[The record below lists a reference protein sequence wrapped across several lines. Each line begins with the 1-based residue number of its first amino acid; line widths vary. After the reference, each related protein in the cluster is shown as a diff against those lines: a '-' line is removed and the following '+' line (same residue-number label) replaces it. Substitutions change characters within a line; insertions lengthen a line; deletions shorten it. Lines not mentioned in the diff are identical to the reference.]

1 MLQLFEYELP
11 FQTAFKT
18 GVSEYKTRKGV
29 LLHYRDN
36 NLDFL
41 SEASPLPGF
50 SKESIDKV
58 LKSLTDQKKWIEEFL
73 DGNLDLQSIRE
84 LINIKELNLPSI
96 QFGIS
101 FLSLSVLAKRE
112 GKTVYELLDKGTPK
126 KILINDVIGHS
137 TTPEMKRDIESSI
150 KKGFNVLKIK
160 APYPLNDLPS
170 LIGSIHKQYPDIK
183 FRMDA
188 NQSWP
193 RSELRKIFSLLNHL
207 PIEYI
212 EEPCPISDLSE
223 LEKIQSESNLPIA
236 LDESISTIPR
246 LKKVLNLYPKLVL
259 IIKPMLLGNIL
270 KIHETISQFRSNSK
284 QIVVTTMLESK
295 IGRSMTASTAFL
307 IGDPEM
313 RHGLHTGHLLADDL
327 LPDFIIE
334 NGSIQNLQPN
344 PCTDSFSQIKTSYLK
359 KLR

>member
-1 MLQLFEYELP
+1 MLELFEYELP

-18 GVSEYKTRKGV
+18 GSSVYKTRKGV
-29 LLHYRDN
+29 LLHYRYN

-50 SKESIDKV
+50 SNESTDTV
-58 LKSLTDQKKWIEEFL
+58 LQSLTDQKKWIEKFL
-73 DGNLDLQSIRE
+73 DGNLDLQSIDE
-84 LINIKELNLPSI
+84 LTNAKELNLPSI
-96 QFGIS
+96 QFGLS
-101 FLSLSVLAKRE
+101 FLSLSVLAIRE
-112 GKTVYELLDKGTPK
+112 GKTIYELLDKTPSK

-137 TTPEMKRDIESSI
+137 STPEMKRDIEISI
-150 KKGFNVLKIK
+150 KKGFKVLKIK

-170 LIGSIHKQYPDIK
+170 LIGSIHEQYPDIK
-183 FRMDA
+183 FRLDA

-193 RSELRKIFSLLNHL
+193 RFELRKIFRLLNHL

-212 EEPCPISDLSE
+212 EEPCAISDLSE
-223 LEKIQSESNLPIA
+223 LEKIQSETNTPIA

-284 QIVVTTMLESK
+284 QVVVTTMLESK
-295 IGRSMTASTAFL
+295 VGRSMTALTASL
-307 IGDPEM
+307 IGDPKM
-313 RHGLHTGHLLADDL
+313 RHGLHTGHLFADDL
-327 LPDFIIE
+327 LPDFKIE
-334 NGSIQNLQPN
+334 NGSIQNLQSN
-344 PCTDSFSQIKTSYLK
+344 SCIDSFSQIKTSYLN

>member
-18 GVSEYKTRKGV
+18 GSSEYKTRKGV
-29 LLHYRDN
+29 LLHYRYN

-50 SKESIDKV
+50 SKESPDKV
-58 LKSLTDQKKWIEEFL
+58 LQSLTDQIKWIEEFL

-84 LINIKELNLPSI
+84 LTDIKKLDLPSI

-101 FLSLSVLAKRE
+101 FLSISVLAKRE
-112 GKTVYELLDKGTPK
+112 GKTVYELLDKSPPK

-137 TTPEMKRDIESSI
+137 TTPEMKRNIESSI
-150 KKGFNVLKIK
+150 KKGFKVLKIK
-160 APYPLNDLPS
+160 APYPLKELPS
-170 LIGSIHKQYPDIK
+170 LIGSIHEQYPDIK

-193 RSELRKIFSLLNHL
+193 RSELRTIFSLLNHL

-212 EEPCPISDLSE
+212 EEPCPIRNLSD
-223 LEKIQSESNLPIA
+223 LEKIQSESNIPIA

-259 IIKPMLLGNIL
+259 IIKPMVLGNIL

-284 QIVVTTMLESK
+284 QIVVTTTLESK
-295 IGRSMTASTAFL
+295 IGRSMTAATASL
-307 IGDPEM
+307 IGDPKM

-327 LPDFIIE
+327 LPDFKIE
-334 NGSIQNLQPN
+334 NGSIRNDQQNTGN
-344 PCTDSFSQIKTSYLK
+344 DSFSQIKTSYLK
-359 KLR
+359 KLS